1 MRAILTNCAELDTIA
16 HATYE
21 SMAKHTGNPD
31 LALVFTQL
39 SAEEGRHIGWWND
52 LAVAWDKGLLP
63 DIINDTEGLVAHL
76 DRIRSEVSAMLPIDF
91 AGVSDDEMLDIAARM
106 EFFMTDP
113 LFGELL
119 ELTEPGQAR
128 SHREAY
134 ARHLERVVGA
144 IEVHYSRSDL
154 GKFFAGVIRR
164 AWRDNLA
171 LTRFATR
178 DPLTALHN
186 RRGLMSYLE
195 QWMSWAQR
203 YRRPLG
209 LLLIDVDDF
218 KRVND
223 TLGHGVGDLAL
234 KAVSSALERTV
245 RGSDFVARYGG
256 DEFAIV
262 APESDVAELT
272 QLGARLVE
280 AVATLGLRDLDRDT
294 IELSISVGG
303 AVLTPANGPDDD
315 IDRFLAAADRSLY
328 EAKRAGKAR
337 TAQIAEFPAAFGS
350 D

>member
-1 MRAILTNCAELDTIA
+1 MAE
-16 HATYE
+16 
-21 SMAKHTGNPD
+21 HTGNPE
-31 LALVFTQL
+31 LAVIFKHLA
-39 SAEEGRHIGWWND
+39 AEESHHVGWWNS
-52 LAVAWDKGLLP
+52 LAAAWEKGLLP
-63 DIINDTEGLVAHL
+63 DIINDTEGLMAHL
-76 DRIRSEVSAMLPIDF
+76 ERIRAEVGEILPVDF
-91 AGVSDDEMLDIAARM
+91 AGVSDDAMLDIAARM
-106 EFFMTDP
+106 EFYMTDP

-128 SHREAY
+128 SHHEAY

-144 IEVHYSRSDL
+144 IEEHYSRSDL

-195 QWMSWAQR
+195 QWMSWAER

-218 KRVND
+218 KRIND
-223 TLGHGVGDLAL
+223 TFGHGAGDLAL

-262 APESDVAELT
+262 APESDVAEVT

-280 AVATLGLRDLDRDT
+280 AITTLGLRDLDGNEIT
-294 IELSISVGG
+294 LSISVGG

-315 IDRFLAAADRSLY
+315 IDGFLAAADRSLY
-328 EAKRAGKAR
+328 EAKRGGKAR